1 MAQQIPKKGDVAPST
16 ASPFCDL
23 CRILMARQSRAIK
36 IRFCI
41 YLGFM
46 KIIAIALAGG
56 KSSRM
61 GRDKALLKIK
71 GETLLS
77 QTSRIA
83 LAIADSLYIVAR
95 SPEQLPNLGNDAV
108 NKMNFMLDQK
118 FDGALVGFWQ
128 GINAIADPVDWILL
142 LACDLPNL
150 RGDILK
156 KWASQLID
164 LPEQAIAYLPSYQ
177 QNTPQSNSHLK
188 KCWEPLCGFYRWQCR
203 DSLSEFITQGGRSF
217 QKWLDDQEVVEIP
230 NVPTS
235 MLFNCNT
242 PEDLR
247 SIN

>member
-1 MAQQIPKKGDVAPST
+1 M
-16 ASPFCDL
+16 
-23 CRILMARQSRAIK
+23 
-36 IRFCI
+36 
-41 YLGFM
+41 FM

-61 GRDKALLKIK
+61 GRDKALLEIN

-95 SPEQLPNLGNDAV
+95 SQEQLPNLGDDARD
-108 NKMNFMLDQK
+108 KIHFMLDRK
-118 FDGALVGFWQ
+118 FDGALVGFGQ
-128 GINAIADPVDWILL
+128 GLNAIADPVDWILL

-150 RGDILK
+150 QGDILK
-156 KWASQLID
+156 IWASQLID

-177 QNTPQSNSHLK
+177 QNTSQSNSQLK
-188 KCWEPLCGFYRWQCR
+188 KYWEPLCGFYRWQCR
-203 DSLSEFITQGGRSF
+203 DSLSEFMAQGGRSF
-217 QKWLDDQEVVEIP
+217 QKWLDSQEVVEIP

-242 PEDLR
+242 PEDFHT
-247 SIN
+247 IK